1 VETAA
6 DLIPEQ
12 YRTPGL
18 STAELAVAQEQA
30 EAVFPDDLCELLMT
44 TLPAGDR
51 FPDWR
56 ARPADAMRK
65 WREDLVDNIHFD
77 VTQNNFWLDQWGDVP
92 SDPQESRQIVAD
104 ALAEAPTLIPI
115 MAHRAIP
122 NDPLAAGNPVFSVW
136 QTDIILYGANL
147 TEYLANEFKR
157 RYEISPETRT
167 IRFWS
172 RLVDLNNG

>member
-1 VETAA
+1 MATAA
-6 DLIPEQ
+6 DLVPEK

-18 STAELAVAQEQA
+18 SAMELAVAQERA
-30 EAVFPDDLCELLMT
+30 EAAFPDDLCELLTT

-56 ARPADAMRK
+56 ARPAEEMRE
-65 WREDLVDNIHFD
+65 WREWLVDTIHFD
-77 VTQNNFWLDQWGDVP
+77 VTQNAFWLEEWGDVP
-92 SDPQESRQIVAD
+92 SDPRESRQIVAQ
-104 ALAEAPTLIPI
+104 ALAEAPALIPI

-147 TEYLANEFKR
+147 TEYLANEFGR
-157 RYEISPETRT
+157 RYEISPDSRT

-172 RLVDLNNG
+172 HLVDLNNG

>member
-1 VETAA
+1 
-6 DLIPEQ
+6 L
-12 YRTPGL
+12 
-18 STAELAVAQEQA
+18 
-30 EAVFPDDLCELLMT
+30 
-44 TLPAGDR
+44 
-51 FPDWR
+51 
-56 ARPADAMRK
+56 
-65 WREDLVDNIHFD
+65 EDLVDNIHFD